1 MMIRSVGAVALFL
14 ILAPGAGR
22 AQESEGFTWE
32 NATEVS
38 YVSTGGNASTTTFGL
53 KGTLEGESGPN
64 QLKLEVGGVRA
75 SSDVTTRR
83 AVGSVGDF
91 DVDKSVRS
99 ETTAESYF
107 ARGRYDRSLAVGFG
121 FAGAG
126 WERNTF
132 SGIQNR
138 YQVMGGF
145 GRTFVDGDSGRFK
158 ADVGLTYTYQK
169 DVAPT
174 PGADDR
180 FAGYRFSAEAVRAL
194 SETSRFQTE
203 LVLNNSISSS
213 DDVRVDWLNSLS
225 VAVNSTLALK
235 TSLQLLWDNT
245 PALISVPLETTG
257 GTPTGT
263 DVLTPSDGLDTV
275 LTLTLVIT
283 I

>member
-1 MMIRSVGAVALFL
+1 MIRSVGAVALL
-14 ILAPGAGR
+14 LMLVPTTGR
-22 AQESEGFTWE
+22 AQEAEGFTWV

-38 YVSTGGNASTTTFGL
+38 YVSTAGNASSTTFGL
-53 KGTLEGESGPN
+53 KGTLEGAGGPN
-64 QLKLEVGGVRA
+64 ELKFEVGGVRA
-75 SSDVTTRR
+75 SSDVTSRR
-83 AVGSVGDF
+83 AVGTAGDF
-91 DVDKSVRS
+91 EIVETVRS

-107 ARGRYDRSLAVGFG
+107 ARGRYDRSFGAGFG

-138 YQVMGGF
+138 YQVVGGL
-145 GRTFVDGDSGRFK
+145 GRTFVDGDSGRFQ
-158 ADVGLTYTYQK
+158 ADLGLTYTIQK
-169 DVAPT
+169 DVDPT
-174 PGADDR
+174 PGADDG
-180 FAGYRFSAEAVRAL
+180 FGGYRFSAEAVKPI
-194 SETSRFQTE
+194 SETSRLQSE
-203 LVLNNSISSS
+203 LVLNNSFSNS

-235 TSLQLLWDNT
+235 TSLQLLWDNV

-263 DVLTPSDGLDTV
+263 NVLTPSDDLDTV

-283 I
+283 L

>member
-1 MMIRSVGAVALFL
+1 MIRSAGAAAL
-14 ILAPGAGR
+14 ILMLVPALGQ
-22 AQESEGFTWE
+22 AQDAEGFTWQ

-38 YVSTGGNASTTTFGL
+38 YVSTGGNASSTTFGL
-53 KGTLEGESGPN
+53 KGTLEGAGGANEV
-64 QLKLEVGGVRA
+64 KFEVGGVRA
-75 SSDVTTRR
+75 SSDVTSRR
-83 AVGSVGDF
+83 AVGTAGDF
-91 DVDKSVRS
+91 DVVETVRS

-107 ARGRYDRSLAVGFG
+107 ARGRYDRSFGAGFG

-138 YQVMGGF
+138 YQFVTGL
-145 GRTFVDGDSGRFK
+145 GRTFVEGDNGRFK
-158 ADVGLTYTYQK
+158 ADVGLTYTIQK
-169 DVAPT
+169 DVDPT
-174 PGADDR
+174 PGADDG
-180 FAGYRFSAEAVRAL
+180 FGGYRFSAEAVRAI
-194 SETSRFQTE
+194 SETSRFQSE
-203 LVLNNSISSS
+203 LVLNNSFANS

-235 TSLQLLWDNT
+235 TSLQLLWDNV

-263 DVLTPSDGLDTV
+263 EVLTPSEDLDTV

-283 I
+283 L

>member
-1 MMIRSVGAVALFL
+1 
-14 ILAPGAGR
+14 
-22 AQESEGFTWE
+22 
-32 NATEVS
+32 
-38 YVSTGGNASTTTFGL
+38 
-53 KGTLEGESGPN
+53 
-64 QLKLEVGGVRA
+64 
-75 SSDVTTRR
+75 
-83 AVGSVGDF
+83 VGSVGDF